1 MQPPSVYGLLA
12 LGALGLLTDDETLTT
27 AAFQELLP
35 YQTDSR
41 YVADISRLSSYQQS
55 LIGNELQ
62 GQREIVRNIHM
73 LPNVAELWTLL
84 ASFKASLTV
93 QTTFHPQT
101 SDGLQVARWAEI
113 AFDARRQ
120 SDSAVD
126 HVFQPIDLSQV
137 ISLISL
143 GYLLARQG
151 SASLIAAQ
159 KAVHCNPHSA
169 ASWSVLLAA
178 ALPSWGGSDDG
189 DQLYRLGWLKKLIE
203 HLRRKC
209 DVTAY
214 SRLTPWLGHY
224 ERRLVSILSKT

>member
-1 MQPPSVYGLLA
+1 MIINYN
-12 LGALGLLTDDETLTT
+12 
-27 AAFQELLP
+27 
-35 YQTDSR
+35 Y
-41 YVADISRLSSYQQS
+41 S
-55 LIGNELQ
+55 LW
-62 GQREIVRNIHM
+62 
-73 LPNVAELWTLL
+73 ALL
-84 ASFKASLTV
+84 ASYKASVAV
-93 QTTFHPQT
+93 QSSQPRKT
-101 SDGLQVARWAEI
+101 DGLQVARWAEI

-126 HVFQPIDLSQV
+126 HVFQQIDLAQV

-143 GYLLARQG
+143 GYLLAGQ
-151 SASLIAAQ
+151 STASLTTAQ

-178 ALPSWGGSDDG
+178 ALPAWGGSG
-189 DQLYRLGWLKKLIE
+189 SDQIHQLGWLKKLIE

-224 ERRLVSILSKT
+224 ERRLVSLLSQV

>member
-1 MQPPSVYGLLA
+1 
-12 LGALGLLTDDETLTT
+12 
-27 AAFQELLP
+27 
-35 YQTDSR
+35 
-41 YVADISRLSSYQQS
+41 
-55 LIGNELQ
+55 
-62 GQREIVRNIHM
+62 M

-84 ASFKASLTV
+84 ASFKASLTI
-93 QTTFHPQT
+93 QTSHSQS

-113 AFDARRQ
+113 AFDSRRRT
-120 SDSAVD
+120 DSAVD
-126 HVFQPIDLSQV
+126 HVFLPIDLSQV

-143 GYLLARQG
+143 GYLLAGQG
-151 SASLIAAQ
+151 STSLVTAQ

-178 ALPSWGGSDDG
+178 ALPSWGGSAACG

>member
-1 MQPPSVYGLLA
+1 MWA
-12 LGALGLLTDDETLTT
+12 
-27 AAFQELLP
+27 
-35 YQTDSR
+35 
-41 YVADISRLSSYQQS
+41 
-55 LIGNELQ
+55 
-62 GQREIVRNIHM
+62 
-73 LPNVAELWTLL
+73 LL
-84 ASFKASLTV
+84 ASYKASVAV
-93 QTTFHPQT
+93 QSFQPRKT
-101 SDGLQVARWAEI
+101 DGLQVARWAEI

-126 HVFQPIDLSQV
+126 HVFQQIDLAQV

-143 GYLLARQG
+143 GYLLAGQ
-151 SASLIAAQ
+151 STASLTTAQ

-178 ALPSWGGSDDG
+178 ALPAWGGSG
-189 DQLYRLGWLKKLIE
+189 SDQIHQLGWLKKLIE

-224 ERRLVSILSKT
+224 ERRLVSLLSQV